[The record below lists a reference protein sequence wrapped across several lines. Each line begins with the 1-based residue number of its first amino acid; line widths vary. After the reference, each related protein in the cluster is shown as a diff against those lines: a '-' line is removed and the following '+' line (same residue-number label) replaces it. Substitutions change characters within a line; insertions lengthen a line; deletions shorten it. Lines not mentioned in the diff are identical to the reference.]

1 MSRILVL
8 DDDPQIRRYVG
19 DRLEAQSHVVAGAG
33 VSWTAVDDFGGF
45 NPDIVVCDTGLVGS
59 RSLAIVQAL
68 AGRLPTVKLVG
79 LDREGWPD
87 DPSLCQGRLA
97 RVA

>member
-19 DRLEAQSHVVAGAG
+19 DRLEAQGHVVAGAA
-33 VSWTAVDDFGGF
+33 VTWTAVDRFGGF

-68 AGRLPTVKLVG
+68 SGRLPTVKLVG

-87 DPSLCQGRLA
+87 DPALCQGRLA
-97 RVA
+97 QVA

>member
-8 DDDPQIRRYVG
+8 DDDAQIRRFVG
-19 DRLEAQSHVVAGAG
+19 DRLEAQGHEVAGAA
-33 VSWTAVDDFGGF
+33 VSWTAVDAFGGF
-45 NPDIVVCDTGLVGS
+45 NPDILVCDTGLVGT

-68 AGRLPTVKLVG
+68 SGRLPSVKLVG